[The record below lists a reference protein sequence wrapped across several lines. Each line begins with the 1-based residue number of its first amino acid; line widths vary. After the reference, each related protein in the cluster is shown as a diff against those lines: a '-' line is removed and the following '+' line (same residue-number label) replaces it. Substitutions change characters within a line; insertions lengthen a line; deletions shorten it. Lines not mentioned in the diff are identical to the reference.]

1 MSSGSDR
8 QEDME
13 DLGNEAL
20 VFAYG
25 HNVNLYRDVF
35 SITDKSSTKEIYLTY
50 MGLLKELEIAQN
62 VFREYHDQDEV
73 KKQYAVRL
81 GMKPSHFAVGMHPRD
96 FLEIKTDAVKRAY
109 DILADKKSRKE
120 YDDCLREYQ
129 ESFENAQLDSS
140 EVNDVT
146 DVSSDEDED
155 DCNDGDDS
163 RYEASSIQAQVD
175 SDFPLLA
182 SHHHDDD
189 VFDPFNL
196 HDEELSGQSD
206 FTTSFTEKTF
216 ESMQDSDIVPVS
228 PDIDIA
234 FSASFTGMHPNG
246 HETSM
251 RICALPSPDSDESSD
266 GSYPELLADSR
277 RKTSLE
283 PEADIHLPSNLSSEE
298 EDELVS
304 FQELSKSMSDMDE
317 KQHAFF
323 QQMDAGLDNVE
334 CFSEDDSDIVE
345 QDDVDNMS
353 LASET
358 KDRELITESE
368 GQQVWC
374 LDAFMDEVTGTLDD
388 TAITIEQMCGIAK

>member
-1 MSSGSDR
+1 
-8 QEDME
+8 ME

-25 HNVNLYRDVF
+25 HNVNLYHDVF
-35 SITDKSSTKEIYLTY
+35 NIVGTSSTKEIYLTY
-50 MGLLKELEIAQN
+50 MGLLKELEVAQN
-62 VFREYHDQDEV
+62 VFLEYCDQDEV

-81 GMKPSHFAVGMHPRD
+81 GMRSSHFAVEMHPRD
-96 FLEIKTDAVKRAY
+96 FLEIKIDAVKRAY
-109 DILADKKSRKE
+109 DILADKQSRKE

-129 ESFENAQLDSS
+129 ESVENVKLDSS
-140 EVNDVT
+140 EANDVT
-146 DVSSDEDED
+146 DVSSEEEED

-163 RYEASSIQAQVD
+163 LYEASSIQAQV
-175 SDFPLLA
+175 SDFPLLS
-182 SHHHDDD
+182 SHHHSGD

-196 HDEELSGQSD
+196 HEEEISGQSD
-206 FTTSFTEKTF
+206 FTTTFAEKTF
-216 ESMQDSDIVPVS
+216 EPMQDSDIIPVS
-228 PDIDIA
+228 PDIDAA
-234 FSASFTGMHPNG
+234 FSASFTGMHPHG
-246 HETSM
+246 HETSV

-266 GSYPELLADSR
+266 GSCLELAARSN

-323 QQMDAGLDNVE
+323 HQMDVGLDNVE

-345 QDDVDNMS
+345 NDDIDNMS

-358 KDRELITESE
+358 KDKELITESE

-388 TAITIEQMCGIAK
+388 TAITIEQMCGISK